1 MVLFS
6 FFKDA
11 TTPVQPAVGYQQVP
25 SLTIQPSSVHYHTNT
40 TSPYK
45 SNDTS
50 AYSQTAPYPNN
61 TSPYPTNP
69 SSPYPAITTSPY
81 PTNHESPY
89 PTAPNPTSPYPS
101 LNEFMGMELTE
112 REIALNMPEYI
123 QEGQV
128 SSSDSNYTG

>member
-1 MVLFS
+1 MLH
-6 FFKDA
+6 FKDA
-11 TTPVQPAVGYQQVP
+11 TIPVQPAAGYQQVP
-25 SLTIQPSSVHYHTNT
+25 SLTIQPSSVQYHTST
-40 TSPYK
+40 TSPYQ

-50 AYSQTAPYPNN
+50 SYSQTAPYPNN

-81 PTNHESPY
+81 PTNHELPY

-123 QEGQV
+123 QQGQV
-128 SSSDSNYTG
+128 SS